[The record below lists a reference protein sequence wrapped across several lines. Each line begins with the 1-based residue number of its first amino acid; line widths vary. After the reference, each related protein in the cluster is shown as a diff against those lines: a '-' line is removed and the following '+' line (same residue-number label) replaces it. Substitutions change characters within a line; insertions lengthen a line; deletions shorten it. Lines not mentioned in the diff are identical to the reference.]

1 MDQRPIFIF
10 LMLEI
15 VAKGYSVA
23 CAKLWIGINP
33 ALREIN
39 YEPFCFLSG
48 FETVRQSVDGVRVTS
63 AIDLPSDFRARSP
76 EFAALL
82 QSGIGD
88 DEPVVIEQVCH
99 ADDLSIRG

>member
-1 MDQRPIFIF
+1 M
-10 LMLEI
+10 
-15 VAKGYSVA
+15 VAEGYRVA
-23 CAKLWIGINP
+23 CAKLRIGVNP
-33 ALREIN
+33 AFSKMN

-48 FETVRQSVDGVRVTS
+48 FETVRQRVDGVRVAS

-99 ADDLSIRG
+99 ADDLSMRGQTPPMRCAVLQR